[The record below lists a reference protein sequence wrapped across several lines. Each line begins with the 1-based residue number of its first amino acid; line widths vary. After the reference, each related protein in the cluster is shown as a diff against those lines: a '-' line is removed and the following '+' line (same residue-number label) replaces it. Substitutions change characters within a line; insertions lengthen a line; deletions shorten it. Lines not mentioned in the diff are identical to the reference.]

1 MRRYFGVFNQQRSLF
16 LFLSYTTL
24 SFILMSLNDPF
35 VLRGIRI
42 VALQFISIA
51 DSFESKIER
60 VSGLE
65 EDNKILRKQLL
76 EMSIKNQRLQE
87 EMIENIR
94 LKRLLNFKESSDYKI
109 ISAKVIG
116 FGQEQTVQSLII
128 NVGNADGLAKNMP
141 VVTERGIVGKIFTV
155 ENNQSSVQILKDR
168 NMLVSV
174 RLQKSREV
182 GVITWTGNIW
192 LDLNYI
198 PKEIKV
204 QPGEVIITSGLS
216 RIYPEGLKIGIVSEV
231 EENEY
236 ELFKQIKVKPAVE
249 SQRLEEVFV
258 LAISEIPEQ
267 MESNIDEN

>member
-1 MRRYFGVFNQQRSLF
+1 MRRYFGVFNQRRSLF
-16 LFLSYTTL
+16 LFLSYITL

-87 EMIENIR
+87 VMIENIR

-168 NMLVSV
+168 NMLVSA

-182 GVITWTGNIW
+182 GVIAWTGNIW
-192 LDLNYI
+192 LNLNYI
-198 PKEIKV
+198 PKEIEILNPDIIVTQGKLARKSV
-204 QPGEVIITSGLS
+204 EGKFEVIKANRRDINDYPCSYEVL
-216 RIYPEGLKIGIVSEV
+216 RINWK
-231 EENEY
+231 
-236 ELFKQIKVKPAVE
+236 KV
-249 SQRLEEVFV
+249 
-258 LAISEIPEQ
+258 
-267 MESNIDEN
+267 